1 MKAKLIAAVL
11 SVLAVAACADNI
23 APTAP
28 TDAAERTT
36 AATASSTPM
45 VPSIIFIQY
54 LNQQAPTL
62 FCEQD
67 PGIACLNMP
76 SELCAASA
84 VASQE
89 RCGPKL
95 LEQWP
100 ASFEEN
106 QENAIRYAQ
115 EYRNCMLNDW
125 VNEFGLQ
132 PERLAAC
139 GIELE

>member
-1 MKAKLIAAVL
+1 MNKTFLATLFSLFAVT
-11 SVLAVAACADNI
+11 ACAADS
-23 APTAP
+23 
-28 TDAAERTT
+28 TDTS
-36 AATASSTPM
+36 ASSAETETVSATTPL
-45 VPSIIFIQY
+45 VPSIIFLQY

-62 FCEQD
+62 FCAQD

-76 SELCAASA
+76 ADLCSASA

-115 EYRNCMLNDW
+115 EYRNCMLHDW
-125 VNEFGLQ
+125 VSEFGLQ